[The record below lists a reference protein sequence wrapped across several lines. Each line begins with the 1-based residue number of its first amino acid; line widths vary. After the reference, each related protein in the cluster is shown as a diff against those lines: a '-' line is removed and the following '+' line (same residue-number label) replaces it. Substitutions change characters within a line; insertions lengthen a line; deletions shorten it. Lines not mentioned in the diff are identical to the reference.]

1 MCKELF
7 DRLSK
12 INIEGKNNLCKTI
25 KKLDSDIP
33 ILMLSDIKL

>member
-12 INIEGKNNLCKTI
+12 INIEGKI
-25 KKLDSDIP
+25 EKKQGFNY
-33 ILMLSDIKL
+33 LSWE